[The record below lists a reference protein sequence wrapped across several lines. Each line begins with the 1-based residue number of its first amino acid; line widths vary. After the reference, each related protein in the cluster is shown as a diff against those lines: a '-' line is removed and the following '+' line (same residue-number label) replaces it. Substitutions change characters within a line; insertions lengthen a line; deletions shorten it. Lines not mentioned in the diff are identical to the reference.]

1 MGKFI
6 VQNFITKNYVYAKT
20 VIKDKK
26 NKIWV
31 FRKEDMIVGADGILI
46 PKDKS
51 IKPERIISTERFRSE
66 AILHQRRAIVSDI
79 MKTKHVSYKDA
90 NKIFNIEKE
99 KIKQDRIM
107 GIMVQENMN
116 KKNAVALYNDLV
128 VHKKFSD
135 LKKYGSSPNLEV
147 TYKF

>member
-6 VQNFITKNYVYAKT
+6 IQNFVTKNYVYAKT

-31 FRKEDMIVGADGILI
+31 FRKEDMVQGDVGVLI
-46 PKDKS
+46 PKDKN
-51 IKPERIISTERFRSE
+51 IKPVRIISVNRFRAE
-66 AILHQRRAIVSDI
+66 AILHQRTAIIKDI
-79 MKTKHVSYKDA
+79 MKTKHVNYKDA

-128 VHKKFSD
+128 VHKRFKD

>member
-1 MGKFI
+1 
-6 VQNFITKNYVYAKT
+6 
-20 VIKDKK
+20 
-26 NKIWV
+26 
-31 FRKEDMIVGADGILI
+31 
-46 PKDKS
+46 
-51 IKPERIISTERFRSE
+51 
-66 AILHQRRAIVSDI
+66 

-128 VHKKFSD
+128 VHKKYSE